1 VWVNKLSLWETHVRV
16 WSRGVPLAELELLYR
31 ARFDHFA
38 RVGSAITGDGE
49 SGRDAV
55 QSAFA
60 AAVRGRR
67 SFRGEGSLEA
77 WLWRIVVNEANRLR
91 REPAHQTLDELSEP
105 SANGHG
111 DADELGVRALLAEL
125 SDRQREVLFLRYHAD
140 LDYRRIAEILEIE
153 VGTVS
158 ATLSAAHTRLRKTL
172 RKVER

>member
-1 VWVNKLSLWETHVRV
+1 VRV
-16 WSRGVPLAELELLYR
+16 WSRGVPLAELESLYR

-55 QSAFA
+55 QNAFA
-60 AAVRGRR
+60 AAVRGRG
-67 SFRGEGSLEA
+67 SFRGTGSLEA

-91 REPAHQTLDELSEP
+91 REPVHVALDEFSER
-105 SANGHG
+105 SVNGHG
-111 DADELGVRALLAEL
+111 GVDDLGVREL
-125 SDRQREVLFLRYHAD
+125 FADLPDRQREVLFLRYHAD

-158 ATLSAAHTRLRKTL
+158 ATLSAAHTKLRKTL